1 MIFATGATIMPPNT
15 FLLFCC
21 AAAGYYPLL
30 MELKKTAWLSMI
42 SNDPKNKPPVVGGIF
57 HRLVDIQL
65 GVPSSSGGLSRY
77 GEALYMYLN
86 QWPVYFMFLLRFVA
100 IVLPSRLPQMLFSKL
115 KNGSYGTQSEED
127 VVDLIISVPS
137 LYMMCKIVV
146 KKTADHGIQEN
157 IDHLSSDDD
166 TVWQFQLPKE
176 LPGVPFEGSIVH
188 SDLTIAFL
196 QKERRII
203 RATHQGNDVNPKLS
217 SNMLF
222 SIVASTAVDFSH
234 IKSHIMAELSA
245 KEITKKGIEALEPSA
260 RFVHGLH
267 SGLLN
272 STTSPIVP
280 ESLLYSIG
288 VTRQSLEES
297 FRIPMP
303 HYVGPAKRSFP
314 AYQFLFAARKSIA
327 THLRSHDLK
336 VSVEPLFQNMVV
348 HSIDHHLYYKYLRH
362 QNFSKDGSES
372 FMSYVRS
379 LLLVQFWTPPKIN
392 PFDDARLCAVAQM
405 SDMHPFYM
413 DVYRDLK
420 LVDPVLADHILTST
434 SF

>member
-1 MIFATGATIMPPNT
+1 MPSNT
-15 FLLFCC
+15 FLLLCC

-30 MELKKTAWLSMI
+30 MKLKKSAWLSMI
-42 SNDPKNKPPVVGGIF
+42 SNDPKNKPPIVGGIF

-77 GEALYMYLN
+77 EALYMYLN

-115 KNGSYGTQSEED
+115 KNGSYGTQSEQD

-137 LYMMCKIVV
+137 LYMTCKIVV
-146 KKTADHGIQEN
+146 KKTADPCIQEN
-157 IDHLSSDDD
+157 IDHLSDDD

-176 LPGVPFEGSIVH
+176 VPGVPFEGSIVH
-188 SDLTIAFL
+188 SDLTIIFL

-222 SIVASTAVDFSH
+222 SIVASTAVDFCH

-245 KEITKKGIEALEPSA
+245 KEITDKGIEALEPSA

-288 VTRQSLEES
+288 VTRQSLEDT
-297 FRIPMP
+297 FHIPML
-303 HYVGPAKRSFP
+303 HYNGPEKRSFH
-314 AYQFLFAARKSIA
+314 AYQFYIAARKSIA
-327 THLRSHDLK
+327 THLRSHNLK
-336 VSVEPLFQNMVV
+336 VSVEPLFQNMVI
-348 HSIDHHLYYKYLRH
+348 HSIEHHLYYEYLRH
-362 QNFSKDGSES
+362 QHFSLDGSES

-379 LLLVQFWTPPKIN
+379 LLLIQFWTPPKIN
-392 PFDDARLCAVAQM
+392 PIDDVRLCAVAQM
-405 SDMHPFYM
+405 SDTHTFYM

-420 LVDPVLADHILTST
+420 LVDPVLADHIITST